1 VQAAARI
8 CSELARVLDPADL
21 PQILAESAS
30 LLDARGLIVWVADR
44 SGSSLFPMLAHGYA
58 PAVLS
63 RMGSIQR
70 DDDNATALA
79 FRLSEDRV
87 VSARNGYAGA
97 IVTPIVTPEG
107 CVGVLAAEVN
117 GGIENSPDRRALAGI
132 LAAQLATLVT
142 NLPAPS
148 ERIQAQG

>member
-1 VQAAARI
+1 
-8 CSELARVLDPADL
+8 
-21 PQILAESAS
+21 
-30 LLDARGLIVWVADR
+30 
-44 SGSSLFPMLAHGYA
+44 MLAHGYA

-142 NLPAPS
+142 TLPAPS